1 MTDFERNEGHHDT
14 GAGHLPGFEGTDTAG
29 VPGAHS
35 EALQTRKELDKRISA
50 VVAQLD
56 GLDLDIAD
64 GEEFMGG
71 INEAA
76 SYRFGSDDS
85 LSASL

>member
-1 MTDFERNEGHHDT
+1 MTDLERNEGRHNT
-14 GAGHLPGFEGTDTAG
+14 GADHLVGFERAD
-29 VPGAHS
+29 VVGAHGADS

-56 GLDLDIAD
+56 GLDLGIAD
-64 GEEFMGG
+64 GEKFMGDV
-71 INEAA
+71 NAA
-76 SYRFGSDDS
+76 ARYRFGGDDS